1 MAEQI
6 TSAEWMCVDQYDISG
21 CSSNFGFERMV
32 DLEEAMSFLDP
43 TLTSGLI
50 YKRRI
55 PGAESAKSSI
65 AGYLDMAI
73 SHPALSAAFAAQ
85 PTLTYGLDRALGS
98 QVYMF
103 LGREGTLNYGGQ
115 VSKIVPVAG
124 ELSSDGLVMPGALFE
139 FGAKTATGNGTSRTV
154 AAVTTGKTRVIHVH
168 IVAISGTAT
177 PTITIIF
184 ETSALGDY
192 TDAVTRWT
200 SAAFTDVGKERAV
213 IPSTVSEVSDT
224 NGRFRWT
231 ISGTNPSFLVRMSE
245 GVR

>member
-43 TLTSGLI
+43 TLSSGLI

-55 PGAESAKSSI
+55 PGVESAKSSV

-73 SHPALSAAFAAQ
+73 SHPALSAAFGAQ
-85 PTLTYGLDRALGS
+85 PVLTYGQDRALGS
-98 QVYMF
+98 RVYMF
-103 LGREGTLNYGGQ
+103 LGREGTLNYGGP
-115 VSKIVPVAG
+115 VGKIIPITG
-124 ELSSDGLVMPGALFE
+124 ELTSDGLAMPGSLFE
-139 FGAKTATGNGTSRTV
+139 FGAKTATGSGTSRVIT
-154 AAVTTGKTRVIHVH
+154 AVSTGKTRVIHVH
-168 IVAISGTAT
+168 VIAISGTAT

-184 ETSALGDY
+184 ETSAIGDY

-200 SAAFTDVGKERAV
+200 SAAFTAVGKERVV
-213 IPSTVSEVSDT
+213 ITSAVSDT

-231 ISGTNPSFLVRMSE
+231 VSGTNPSFLVRMSE

>member
-32 DLEEAMSFLDP
+32 DLKETMSFLDP
-43 TLTSGLI
+43 TLSSGLI
-50 YKRRI
+50 YKRRL
-55 PGAESAKSSI
+55 PGPESSKSSV

-103 LGREGTLNYGGQ
+103 LGREGTFNYGGA
-115 VSKIVPVAG
+115 VGEIVPITG
-124 ELSSDGLVMPGALFE
+124 ELSSDGIVMPGALFE

-154 AAVTTGKTRVIHVH
+154 TAVTTGKTRVIHVH
-168 IVAISGTAT
+168 IVALSGTAT
-177 PTITIIF
+177 PTITVIF
-184 ETSALGDY
+184 ETSALGNY

-200 SAAFTDVGKERAV
+200 SAAFTAVGKERAV
-213 IPSTVSEVSDT
+213 LTSAVSDT

>member
-32 DLEEAMSFLDP
+32 ELEEAMSFLDP

-55 PGAESAKSSI
+55 PGVESAKSSV

-85 PTLTYGLDRALGS
+85 PTLTYGQARALGS
-98 QVYMF
+98 QVYML
-103 LGREGTLNYGGQ
+103 LGREGTLNYGGA
-115 VSKIVPVAG
+115 VGKIVPISG
-124 ELSSDGLVMPGALFE
+124 ELSSDGLIMPGTLFE
-139 FGAKTATGNGTSRTV
+139 FGAKTATGNGTTRTV
-154 AAVTTGKTRVIHVH
+154 TAVTTGKTRVIHVH
-168 IVAISGTAT
+168 IVALSGTVT
-177 PTITIIF
+177 PTITVIF

-200 SAAFTDVGKERAV
+200 SAAFTAVGKERAV
-213 IPSTVSEVSDT
+213 LTSAVSDT